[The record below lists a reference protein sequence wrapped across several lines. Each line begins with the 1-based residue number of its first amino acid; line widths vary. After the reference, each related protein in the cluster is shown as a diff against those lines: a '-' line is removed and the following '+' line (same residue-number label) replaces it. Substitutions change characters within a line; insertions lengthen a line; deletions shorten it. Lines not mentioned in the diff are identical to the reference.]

1 MLKIK
6 RIILVLTGY
15 ATISYADPLTFQE
28 GLELLIKK
36 NYDAVIQKY
45 EIEKSKADII
55 TASLRP
61 NPTFTFNSTYINFK
75 NFGNYSSRQDS
86 FRIDQEI
93 ETAGKRELRRKI
105 AQQMLKYTE
114 LTYKVSLKD
123 IINNYINSF
132 SQVVS
137 DKIQLKSSEENLNS
151 FKKVLEI
158 ADIQHKSG
166 FISTLDYQK
175 LYLNLIDF
183 EKDYY
188 TNIENLKKDSEY
200 LKFLVRED
208 FSDVEFDDSTP
219 KLPQESLEKL
229 IEKALKNR
237 YDIQASKLNTEISKT
252 QIDYNKALAVP
263 NVTIGLEIDGYGNK
277 YSYAGIGFSV
287 PIPIFDRNQGEILK
301 SKINYIQS
309 KLQEEKT
316 VQQIKT
322 EVTQLY
328 YSLVSKYNIYKSY
341 EEKFQQI
348 KQLKENTEKA
358 FSYRGINILTLLDT
372 YRLYREFQKNYNQ
385 SIIDYF
391 ITYYQLKVAT
401 GEY

>member
-1 MLKIK
+1 MLKK
-6 RIILVLTGY
+6 FILIFTGY
-15 ATISYADPLTFQE
+15 ITISYADPLTFQE
-28 GLELLIKK
+28 GLELLVKR

-61 NPTFTFNSTYINFK
+61 NPTFSFNSTYINFK
-75 NFGNYSSRQDS
+75 NFSDSSSRQDS
-86 FRIDQEI
+86 FRIEQEI
-93 ETAGKRELRRKI
+93 ETAGKRELRKKI
-105 AQQMLKYTE
+105 AQQMLNYTE
-114 LTYKVSLKD
+114 LNYKVSLKD
-123 IINNYINSF
+123 MINNYIKSF

-137 DKIQLKSSEENLNS
+137 DKIQLKSSEENLKS

-158 ADIQHKSG
+158 ADLQHKTG
-166 FISTLDYQK
+166 FISDLDYQK

-188 TNIENLKKDSEY
+188 TNLENFKKDSEY
-200 LKFLVRED
+200 LKFLVRKD
-208 FSDVEFDDSTP
+208 FSDIEFQDLTP
-219 KLPQESLEKL
+219 KLPQQSLEEL
-229 IEKALKNR
+229 LEKAVKNR
-237 YDIQASKLNTEISKT
+237 YDIQASRLNTEISKT

-277 YSYAGIGFSV
+277 YKYSGIGFSV

-316 VQQIKT
+316 VQQTKT
-322 EVTQLY
+322 EITQLY
-328 YSLVSKYNIYKSY
+328 YSLISKYNIYKSY

-391 ITYYQLKVAT
+391 TTYYQLKVAI

>member
-1 MLKIK
+1 MLKK
-6 RIILVLTGY
+6 FILIFTGY
-15 ATISYADPLTFQE
+15 VTISYADPLTFQE
-28 GLELLIKK
+28 GLELLVKR

-55 TASLRP
+55 TASLKP
-61 NPTFTFNSTYINFK
+61 NPTFSFNSTYIDFK
-75 NFGNYSSRQDS
+75 NIGDSSSRQDS

-93 ETAGKRELRRKI
+93 ETAGKRDLRKKI
-105 AQQMLKYTE
+105 AQQMLAYTE
-114 LTYKVSLKD
+114 FSYKVSIKD
-123 IINNYINSF
+123 MINNYINSF

-137 DKIQLKSSEENLNS
+137 DKIQLKSSEENLKS

-158 ADIQHKSG
+158 ADLQHKSG
-166 FISTLDYQK
+166 FMSDLDYQK

-188 TNIENLKKDSEY
+188 TNLENFKKDSEY
-200 LKFLVRED
+200 LKFLIRED
-208 FSDVEFDDSTP
+208 FSDVEFQDLIP
-219 KLPQESLEKL
+219 KLPQESLEEL
-229 IEKALKNR
+229 LEKALKNR
-237 YDIQASKLNTEISKT
+237 YDIKASRLNTEISKT
-252 QIDYNKALAVP
+252 QIDYSKASAVP
-263 NVTIGLEIDGYGNK
+263 NVTIGLEIDGYGSR
-277 YSYAGIGFSV
+277 YRYAGIGFSV

-309 KLQEEKT
+309 KLQEEKI
-316 VQQIKT
+316 VQQTKT
-322 EVTQLY
+322 EITQLY

-391 ITYYQLKVAT
+391 TTYYQLKVAI